1 MAKGAIAKKEIFDK
15 LLTVFP
21 GSFMAN
27 EKTLRIPYEEEG
39 APLEIKVTLTAAK
52 DIIGEVVK
60 GDFDWSD
67 EESKE
72 RGQRA
77 KVGVIEEILTEPTQ
91 EEKENVQRML
101 ESLGFV

>member
-21 GSFMAN
+21 GSFMAD
-27 EKTLRIPYEEEG
+27 EKNLRIPYEEEG

-52 DIIGEVVK
+52 DIIGEVIK
-60 GDFDWSD
+60 GDFDWD
-67 EESKE
+67 DAPEKN
-72 RGQRA
+72 QP
-77 KVGVIEEILTEPTQ
+77 KVAPPAAVTEPTQ